1 MIRTFVSR
9 YLKPDRKFKSVDEIN
24 LEELKT
30 EGVRGIILDLDDT
43 LVASDKKTPK
53 EKINKWVQKAKKD
66 FSLFVVSNNSK
77 TDYVKKFCEKFDIPF
92 IAQATKPRSKFLEKA
107 MHHMK
112 LKKKEVIIVGDRVTT
127 DILAGKLFGIRAFL
141 VKPLTKVPSRFQRV
155 VYYVEA
161 YILLKLENNIE

>member
-1 MIRTFVSR
+1 MIKTFVSK
-9 YLKPDRKFKSVDEIN
+9 YLKPDRRFKSVDEIN

-30 EGVRGIILDLDDT
+30 EGVKGIILDLDDT
-43 LVASDKKTPK
+43 LIASDKKNPK
-53 EKINKWVQKAKKD
+53 EKINKWIKKAKKD

-77 TDYVKKFCEKFDIPF
+77 TAYVKKFCEHFDIPF
-92 IAQATKPRSKFLEKA
+92 VAQAAKPRGKFLEKA

-141 VKPLTKVPSRFQRV
+141 VRPLTKVPSRFQKI

-161 YILLKLENNIE
+161 YILLKLETHRE